1 MKTKSIG
8 LLGVALLMIAFSS
21 GPRALAQSM
30 PSATNANAA
39 NPPSWKTYSN
49 PDFHLNFSYPED
61 WNLVVSTAKPEFIIL
76 LLYKGPAK
84 SAGSE
89 DLRIDAYKNSKPA
102 DENSDPDAHVAKY
115 NAELTLGPNNWK
127 VFNEPLRPTRN
138 TIPFYFLRKVQNT
151 ILYVVSAQNA
161 LKLNPMQTQI
171 VSSIRFQ

>member
-1 MKTKSIG
+1 MKSKSIVG
-8 LLGVALLMIAFSS
+8 LGVALLLITLSS
-21 GPRALAQSM
+21 GPRAQAQSM
-30 PSATNANAA
+30 PSATSSKPA

-61 WNLVVSTAKPEFIIL
+61 WNVVVSTTKPDFVIL
-76 LLYKGPAK
+76 LLFKGPAK
-84 SAGSE
+84 SAGTE
-89 DLRIDAYKNSKPA
+89 DLRIDAYKNSKPT

-115 NAELTLGPNNWK
+115 NAELSLGPNNWK
-127 VFNEPLRPTRN
+127 VFNEPLHPARN
-138 TIPFYFLRKVQNT
+138 TIPLYFLRKVKNT